1 MAHKKQNALKHG
13 ANATEVMLWSE
24 KYKDYE
30 ALRDALYQEF
40 RPSGSMEECLVETLL
55 NLRWRR
61 RRLECHEQIVIQQR
75 LDKLREENEHSR
87 HVDNLRSFAPEF
99 EKASS
104 VEQVE
109 AVLAR
114 LDPIYNITIRNRSPF
129 KAGDDPQK
137 WGAQIAEGLLA
148 WKPAPRHEQADEFL
162 KILDLDEFD
171 KSLDRIER
179 LDAMIDRTIKR
190 LMQLKTMKQMYSQLE
205 PKLIDVSRKRICRH
219 RAELRA
225 LPPSSCCGRV
235 RIHESRRWPLTRSP

>member
-1 MAHKKQNALKHG
+1 MGNKKRNALKHG

-24 KYKDYE
+24 RYQDYE

-40 RPSGSMEECLVETLL
+40 SPSGSTEEYLVRTLL
-55 NLRWRR
+55 DLRWRR

-75 LDKLREENEHSR
+75 LDKIHEENEYSH

-99 EKASS
+99 AKATG

-114 LDPIYNITIRNRSPF
+114 LSPIYRNTIGSKWPF
-129 KAGDDPQK
+129 KTGDDPQQ
-137 WGAQIAEGLLA
+137 WGPRIAEGLLA
-148 WKPAPRHEQADEFL
+148 WKPAPRHEQADEFI

-171 KSLDRIER
+171 MALARIER

-190 LMQLKTMKQMYSQLE
+190 LMQLKTMKQMHGQLE
-205 PKLIDVSRKRICRH
+205 PKLIEVS
-219 RAELRA
+219 A
-225 LPPSSCCGRV
+225 LKNPPAPS
-235 RIHESRRWPLTRSP
+235 ESGSTE

>member
-1 MAHKKQNALKHG
+1 MGNKKRNALKHG

-24 KYKDYE
+24 RYEDYE
-30 ALRDALYQEF
+30 ALRAGLYQEF
-40 RPSGSMEECLVETLL
+40 SPSGSTEEDLVRTLL

-61 RRLECHEQIVIQQR
+61 RRLECHELIVIQQR
-75 LDKLREENEHSR
+75 LDKLREENEHSH

-99 EKASS
+99 EEASS

-114 LDPIYNITIRNRSPF
+114 LDPIYSNTIRNRSPF

-148 WKPAPRHEQADEFL
+148 WEPEPRYEQADEFL

-179 LDAMIDRTIKR
+179 LDANIDRTIRR
-190 LMQLKTMKQMYSQLE
+190 LMQLKTMKQMHGQLE
-205 PKLIDVSRKRICRH
+205 PKVIDVSATKN
-219 RAELRA
+219 
-225 LPPSSCCGRV
+225 LPAPCETESPST
-235 RIHESRRWPLTRSP
+235 E